1 MLRETILN
9 ILDNVWPMLVI
20 ICTIVISLRV
30 VYILRNHQKV
40 IFYKEIFSL
49 GFIIYVIC
57 LFHTVTFQD
66 VGWSSSNFI
75 PFKEM
80 LRYSVGSPLFIR
92 NVLGNVLMFVPYGFF
107 ITYLFKFEKWHTPFL
122 LTLILSVVIETTQ
135 LLIGRVFDIDDIF
148 LNIIGGSLGYLFFSL
163 LYDMKKHFP
172 PLLKKPYIYNIIVI
186 VLMVIVVLY
195 LLEIIK
201 VGGSA
206 L

>member
-20 ICTIVISLRV
+20 ICTIVISLRI
-30 VYILRNHQKV
+30 VYLSHYKQKF
-40 IFYKEIFSL
+40 IFYKEMFYL

-66 VGWSSSNFI
+66 VGWSTSNFI

-80 LRYSVGSPLFIR
+80 LRYNLGSPLFIR
-92 NVLGNVLMFVPYGFF
+92 NVLGNVLMFIPYGFF
-107 ITYLFKFEKWHTPFL
+107 ITYLFKFKKLKYPVF
-122 LTLILSVVIETTQ
+122 LTLILSIVIESTQ

-148 LNIIGGSLGYLFFSL
+148 LNIIGGATGYYLFSL
-163 LYDMKKHFP
+163 FYHVKQHFP
-172 PLLKKPYIYNIIVI
+172 PLLKKAFVYNIIVI
-186 VLMVIVVLY
+186 VFIIIVILY
-195 LLEIIK
+195 LFNIIE
-201 VGGSA
+201 VGGP

>member
-30 VYILRNHQKV
+30 VWIIQNKQKV
-40 IFYKEIFSL
+40 TFYKEVFSL

-66 VGWSSSNFI
+66 VGWSTSNFI

-80 LRYSVGSPLFIR
+80 LRYNFGSPLFIR
-92 NVLGNVLMFVPYGFF
+92 NVLGNVLMFIPYGFF
-107 ITYLFKFEKWHTPFL
+107 ITYLFKFKKWRTPFL

-135 LLIGRVFDIDDIF
+135 LMIGRVFDIDDIF
-148 LNIIGGSLGYLFFSL
+148 LNLIGGSLGYFLFAL
-163 LYDMKKHFP
+163 LDDMKKHFP
-172 PLLKKPYIYNIIVI
+172 PLLKKAYIYNIIVI
-186 VLMVIVVLY
+186 VFIIIVILY
-195 LLEIIK
+195 LLEVIE
-201 VGGSA
+201 VGGNA